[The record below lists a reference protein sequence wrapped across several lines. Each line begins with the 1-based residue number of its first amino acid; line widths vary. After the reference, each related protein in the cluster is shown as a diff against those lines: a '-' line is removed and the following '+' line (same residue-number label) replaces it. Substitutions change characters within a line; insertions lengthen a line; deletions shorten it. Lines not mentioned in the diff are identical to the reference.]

1 MSSVTL
7 SSQAPRN
14 MAMLVAAQ
22 ALGGASPPII
32 IALGGLVGQQLSSNP
47 TATTLPVSLFQ
58 LGLALSTL
66 PVAWLMQR
74 WGRRGAYL
82 LGACMGVVSGAVAAQ
97 GIAQSDCWLFC
108 LGTFVCGLYGSFVQ
122 SYRFAAADTAT
133 DAFRPRARH
142 ARHRRG

>member
-74 WGRRGAYL
+74 WGRRGA
-82 LGACMGVVSGAVAAQ
+82 
-97 GIAQSDCWLFC
+97 
-108 LGTFVCGLYGSFVQ
+108 
-122 SYRFAAADTAT
+122 
-133 DAFRPRARH
+133 
-142 ARHRRG
+142 

>member
-58 LGLALSTL
+58 LGLACPLC
-66 PVAWLMQR
+66 PW
-74 WGRRGAYL
+74 RG
-82 LGACMGVVSGAVAAQ
+82 
-97 GIAQSDCWLFC
+97 
-108 LGTFVCGLYGSFVQ
+108 
-122 SYRFAAADTAT
+122 
-133 DAFRPRARH
+133 
-142 ARHRRG
+142 

>member
-97 GIAQSDCWLFC
+97 GIAQSDFWLFC
-108 LGTFVCGLYGSFVQ
+108 LGTTLAGFYYYSR
-122 SYRFAAADTAT
+122 SI
-133 DAFRPRARH
+133 
-142 ARHRRG
+142 